1 MGVGW
6 YVLDV
11 TSAVRLWQKD
21 YLTNNGL
28 QLEITETNEL
38 DDQVSVGSSQQ
49 LLIPPQTVGLRSI
62 RNAKPNQEVVQSRYM
77 IPCFDIFQNLSF
89 RFLIH
94 LSFFLF
100 PEQSFMVA
108 YFRNLEDQIKRS
120 ARRDGENRQK
130 EEKRQARRERRSPN
144 QVMEI
149 ALFLR
154 KREMFLI
161 MV

>member
-1 MGVGW
+1 MSVGW

-38 DDQVSVGSSQQ
+38 DDQVSSGSSQQ

-62 RNAKPNQEVVQSRYM
+62 RNAKPNQEVLQSRYM
-77 IPCFDIFQNLSF
+77 ITCLFLHLSF
-89 RFLIH
+89 KFLY
-94 LSFFLF
+94 SPQFFLF

-144 QVMEI
+144 QVMEVT
-149 ALFLR
+149 LFLR
-154 KREMFLI
+154 KR
-161 MV
+161 